1 MIIIYLMLLSYLN
14 LYISLSLS
22 AKMMKDVQ
30 KEKIIQSVETLFK
43 YNKEKVDFM
52 KQNVPIQ

>member
-1 MIIIYLMLLSYLN
+1 
-14 LYISLSLS
+14 
-22 AKMMKDVQ
+22 MMKDVQ